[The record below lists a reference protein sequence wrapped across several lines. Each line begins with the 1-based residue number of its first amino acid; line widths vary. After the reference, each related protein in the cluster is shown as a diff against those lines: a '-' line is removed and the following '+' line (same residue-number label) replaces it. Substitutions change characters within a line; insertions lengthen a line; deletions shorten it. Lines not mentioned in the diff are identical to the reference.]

1 MASKPERLP
10 GGLTLDQEGGFPLST
25 DSMCLGA
32 FCPLRPGSRAA
43 DLGSGCG
50 TLGLL
55 LLGRQ
60 PDLTVTGLEIDARAH
75 AAALHNIRRNG
86 LEGRLSSV
94 LGDIGAVSQLFPSG
108 SFDLVVSNPPYFPPG
123 RGRSCPEGPRKTAR
137 QGEDCSLETVYAAAA
152 WLLPTGGRF
161 CLCARAE
168 DLTELLFLGR
178 IYGLEPKRLQF
189 LRHRAGAPRKVLL
202 LECRRG
208 GGKGL
213 RLEPDL
219 ILYGEDGSPTA
230 EARRIYQL

>member
-1 MASKPERLP
+1 MAPKLERLP
-10 GGLTLDQEGGFPLST
+10 GGMVLDTAGGFPLST

-32 FCPLRPGSRAA
+32 FCPVFREDRAA

-60 PDLTVTGLEIDARAH
+60 RDLSVTGVEIDPAAH
-75 AAALHNIRRNG
+75 RTALENIRRNG
-86 LEGRLSSV
+86 LAGKMRSIP
-94 LGDIGAVSQLFPSG
+94 GDIGNIRSFLPPG
-108 SFDLVVSNPPYFPPG
+108 EFDLVVSNPPYFTPG
-123 RGRSCPEGPRKTAR
+123 HGLSSPNLPRKTAR
-137 QGEDCSLETVYAAAA
+137 EGANCSLEAVYEAAA

-161 CLCARAE
+161 CLCARVG

-178 IYGLEPKRLQF
+178 RLGLEPKRLQF
-189 LRHRAGAPRKVLL
+189 IRHRASAPPKVLL

-213 RLEPDL
+213 KLEPDL
-219 ILYGEDGSPTA
+219 ILYENDGSPTA
-230 EARRIYQL
+230 QMRKIYEL

>member
-1 MASKPERLP
+1 MAPKLETLP
-10 GGLTLDQEGGFPLST
+10 GGFTLNTEGSFPLST

-32 FCPLRPGSRAA
+32 FCPLFPGGRIA

-60 PDLTVTGLEIDARAH
+60 PEITVTGLEIDPAAH
-75 AAALHNIRRNG
+75 TAAMKNIRRNG
-86 LEGRLSSV
+86 LEGRLQSV
-94 LGDIGAVSQLFPSG
+94 LGDIGAASRLLPPG
-108 SFDLVVSNPPYFPPG
+108 SFDLVVSNPPYFAPG
-123 RGRSCPEGPRKTAR
+123 RGQSSKAQPRKMAR
-137 QGEDCSLETVYAAAA
+137 EGANCSLETVYAAAA

-161 CLCARAE
+161 CLCARTE

-178 IYGLEPKRLQF
+178 RLHLEPKRLQF
-189 LRHRAGAPRKVLL
+189 LRHRAGSPAKVLL

-213 RLEPDL
+213 KLEPDL
-219 ILYGEDGSPTA
+219 ILYNADSSPT
-230 EARRIYQL
+230 EQMRRIYEL